1 MAVAKAQREGVDP
14 DKAMPILDKIIKNIP
29 TIEID
34 L

>member
-1 MAVAKAQREGVDP
+1 MAVAKVQREGVDP